1 MRPQI
6 FLSLLLLFNGLAF
19 GQGSTSYSG
28 YIDLYYMAHLSDNSL
43 INLPYR
49 MFDLTLQHKN
59 ENLDIYADLAME
71 YTPKSHSHFL
81 SSSTPQD
88 FLWDL
93 RELYLT
99 WYTNFGEI
107 KIGKQIHTWGSVDE
121 NSPLDVVNAFD
132 YYYLF
137 FQGSDR
143 KLGSYSAALN
153 VYFNNWKFGA
163 VVSPFHQTNRFP
175 VNDPAFP
182 ISLPITPEEIQI
194 LDLEGNPFE
203 FGAFLEH
210 SFGIGDWRLSCF
222 QGYDRIFNFTGVNTW
237 GKGANLFAPMFD
249 ILFGYR
255 KTSLLGFGYNF
266 INSLFILRGDIGYF
280 QTKDLNSNI
289 NHNHSDYLYSSDWGK
304 YIETVP
310 STHAQYYILG
320 YDSLHFSYPMRE
332 QSEYIQYTIQL
343 ESELPFDITF
353 VGQFFVYDI
362 LNYSSNTLPTNTEE
376 NPLPVLENLN
386 LSQFNPKTLF
396 TPGMGAPLAVLSK
409 RIMLLNL
416 EKTFLDD
423 QLKISFLSLFDIAN
437 PVDSTKTFNVWGSL
451 WGFTAEYDVTQNL
464 KFLLGITN
472 PEGKD
477 DHPDKELYR
486 FNQMESFSHIRMEI
500 KYFF

>member
-1 MRPQI
+1 MRPKI
-6 FLSLLLLFNGLAF
+6 FLSLFLLFNGLAF

-59 ENLDIYADLAME
+59 ENLDVYADLAME
-71 YTPKSHSHFL
+71 YTPKSHSHYL
-81 SSSTPQD
+81 SSSIPQD

-107 KIGKQIHTWGSVDE
+107 KVGKQIHTWGSVDE

-175 VNDPAFP
+175 LNDPEFP
-182 ISLPITPEEIQI
+182 ISLPITIEEKQI
-194 LDLEGNPFE
+194 FDLEENPFE
-203 FGAFLEH
+203 LGAFLEH
-210 SFGIGDWRLSCF
+210 SFGMGDIRLSYF
-222 QGYDRIFNFTGVNTW
+222 QGYDRTFNFSGINVW
-237 GKGANLFAPMFD
+237 GQEESGNDLNNPRLD
-249 ILFGYR
+249 LVFGYR
-255 KTSLLGFGYNF
+255 KTNVIGFGGT
-266 INSLFILRGDIGYF
+266 ILSDWLTMRGDIAFFKTVDKNNNIEREHDGYLFSPTQNMYTKANGYDKIYFSFPINENAEYF
-280 QTKDLNSNI
+280 QTTLQ
-289 NHNHSDYLYSSDWGK
+289 L
-304 YIETVP
+304 ETELPYDVILA
-310 STHAQYYILG
+310 TQFFYYDTLS
-320 YDSLHFSYPMRE
+320 YTSLDVLPTDSISIGDFSYVP
-332 QSEYIQYTIQL
+332 
-343 ESELPFDITF
+343 
-353 VGQFFVYDI
+353 
-362 LNYSSNTLPTNTEE
+362 
-376 NPLPVLENLN
+376 
-386 LSQFNPKTLF
+386 PKDLF
-396 TPGMGAPLAVLSK
+396 TPGLGTPMAVLSK
-409 RIMLLNL
+409 KAVFLNL
-416 EKTFLDD
+416 EKHFFDN
-423 QLKISFLSLFDIAN
+423 QLRLNFLSLFDIAN
-437 PVDSTKTFNVWGSL
+437 PMDSTKTFDIWGSL

-472 PEGKD
+472 IKGKD
-477 DHPDKELYR
+477 DHPDKESYR

>member
-1 MRPQI
+1 MRPKI
-6 FLSLLLLFNGLAF
+6 FLSLFLLFNGLAF

-59 ENLDIYADLAME
+59 ENLDVYADLAME
-71 YTPKSHSHFL
+71 YTPKSHSHYL
-81 SSSTPQD
+81 SSSIPQD

-107 KIGKQIHTWGSVDE
+107 KVGKQIHTWGSVDE

-175 VNDPAFP
+175 LNDPEFP
-182 ISLPITPEEIQI
+182 ISLPIIPEEKQMFG
-194 LDLEGNPFE
+194 LERNPFE
-203 FGAFLEH
+203 LGAYLER
-210 SFGIGDWRLSCF
+210 SFGMGDLRLSFF
-222 QGYDRIFNFTGVNTW
+222 QGYDRTFNFTGINTW
-237 GKGANLFAPMFD
+237 GAGSSGLNNPRLD

-255 KTSLLGFGYNF
+255 KTNVIGFGGT
-266 INSLFILRGDIGYF
+266 ILSDWLTIRGDLAIFKSVDKNDNIKREHDGELFSTAYDKYTIVLGYESLALSIPINENAEYF
-280 QTKDLNSNI
+280 QTTL
-289 NHNHSDYLYSSDWGK
+289 
-304 YIETVP
+304 
-310 STHAQYYILG
+310 
-320 YDSLHFSYPMRE
+320 
-332 QSEYIQYTIQL
+332 QL
-343 ESELPFDITF
+343 ETELPYDIILTT
-353 VGQFFVYDI
+353 QFFYYDT
-362 LNYSSNTLPTNTEE
+362 LSYYS
-376 NPLPVLENLN
+376 NPDVPDTIRVGN
-386 LSQFNPKTLF
+386 FKYAFPKNIF
-396 TPGMGAPLAVLSK
+396 IPGMGAPIAVLSK
-409 RIMLLNL
+409 KVVFINL
-416 EKTFLDD
+416 EKHFFDD
-423 QLKISFLSLFDIAN
+423 QLKLSFLSLFDIAN
-437 PVDSTKTFNVWGSL
+437 PVDSTKTFNIWGSL
-451 WGFTAEYDVTQNL
+451 FGFNAEYAVMQNL

-472 PEGKD
+472 IKGKD
-477 DHPDKELYR
+477 DHPDEELYR